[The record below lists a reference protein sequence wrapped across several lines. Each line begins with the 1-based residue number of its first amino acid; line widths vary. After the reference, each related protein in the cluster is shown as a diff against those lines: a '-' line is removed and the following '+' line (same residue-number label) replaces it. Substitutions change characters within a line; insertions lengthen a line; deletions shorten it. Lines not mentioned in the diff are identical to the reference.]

1 MICIGIEIEFILI
14 TTPVAAAASLPSS
27 LTSTNSLQCAGVA
40 VLLPY
45 IQFLTNNM
53 YPTLTLLQW
62 VTEKSNLMINARD
75 RLGRSPLLVGLMS
88 GAGPATVRELLAAGE
103 RIDLED
109 DVGRSPAQEGEIFLT
124 LQGVS

>member
-1 MICIGIEIEFILI
+1 MNCIGIEIEFIII

-27 LTSTNSLQCAGVA
+27 LTSTNSLQSAGVA

-53 YPTLTLLQW
+53 YPTLILLQW

-88 GAGPATVRELLAAGE
+88 GAGSATVRELLAAGE

-109 DVGRSPAQEGEIFLT
+109 DVGRSPAQEGEIFLF
-124 LQGVS
+124 LQRVS

>member
-1 MICIGIEIEFILI
+1 MNCIGIEIEFIII

-27 LTSTNSLQCAGVA
+27 LTSTNSLQSAGVA

-53 YPTLTLLQW
+53 YPTLILLQW

-88 GAGPATVRELLAAGE
+88 GAGSATVRELLAAGE

-124 LQGVS
+124 LRGIR

>member
-1 MICIGIEIEFILI
+1 MNCIGIEIEFIII

-27 LTSTNSLQCAGVA
+27 LTSTNSLQSAGVA

-124 LQGVS
+124 LRGIR